1 MRYRFIIQKIELF
14 LLVMIL
20 HSFNVNKEMYLLT
33 ELSAQL
39 NKRGI
44 AVLFDFNGHGDSKGS
59 FMNSINC

>member
-1 MRYRFIIQKIELF
+1 
-14 LLVMIL
+14 MIF
-20 HSFNVNKEMYLLT
+20 HSSNVNKEMYLLT

-59 FMNSINC
+59 SMNSINC